1 MKKFTVWYNNNV
13 EVLKAAE
20 FGTFEEA
27 KAFCDTQTAG
37 YDEVADGDNDYEGRC
52 NNFCYEVYDG
62 EPIVE
67 VFDEDGEID
76 DEKTTFSPVIYQTG
90 QFYCK

>member
-1 MKKFTVWYNNNV
+1 M
-13 EVLKAAE
+13 
-20 FGTFEEA
+20 
-27 KAFCDTQTAG
+27 
-37 YDEVADGDNDYEGRC
+37 ADCDNDYEGGG
-52 NNFCYEVYDG
+52 NNFCYEIYEG

>member
-1 MKKFTVWYNNNV
+1 MKYTVWYNNNV

-27 KAFCDTQTAG
+27 KAFCDNETAG
-37 YDEVADGDNDYEGRC
+37 YDKVSDGDTDYDGLS
-52 NNFCYEVYDG
+52 NSFCFEVYEG

-67 VFDEDGEID
+67 VFDDDGEID
-76 DEKTTFSPVIYQTG
+76 DEKTTLAPVIYCTE